1 MLSKLISIFILIG
14 SAAVC
19 CSGQVTA
26 LGFRPVAAE
35 YSTALDRM
43 ILVSAGPNL
52 LHIYSPIT
60 QADQAVALSAAPLSL
75 AVSPDGMHAAVGHS
89 SLVSYVNLGTGVVEK
104 TVGISFSAANLALSS
119 TWIYVFSGASSSGAS
134 TLSINIGTG
143 AVSSKGVIFTGTTTR
158 YNAAVNTIYG
168 TRDGTSPDDIERYDI
183 SNGPIANQT
192 DSIYHGDFPI
202 CGPIFFSP
210 AGDRI
215 YTGCST
221 VFRASTD
228 ASQDMRYIKTINSAA
243 SLRSLAES
251 VPLNRIALIQGS
263 ISVFGATPN
272 DSVVFLYSADY
283 LNPIGQFALADFAG
297 GGKTFKAH
305 GKWVFFNAASTFLY
319 AVDEADSTSGLL
331 NDFAIQ
337 VIPMAASTCAVSVN
351 SSLNVTVSGDGAMG
365 TANIGGPP
373 TCTYQASTDSGWL
386 QIVSGGYGS
395 GNGTLTYLA
404 RANPGPASRTG
415 TITIGNAAVTVTQAA
430 QSPASLTGLPYNV
443 TDASY
448 NRSIN
453 RLVLIS
459 TMPNEL
465 HVYDPVGRT
474 DQMIP
479 LPTAPISLS
488 VSPDGRMAAVGHD
501 GGVSFVD
508 LQQNLV
514 SGVFPIT
521 NRVLGAVIDGNGFAY
536 LFTPYGPFSGGIYS
550 INVGTGATTTSS
562 ANVYGVGVA
571 RLSADGGS
579 IYGLASSYIQ
589 KWTIQNGT
597 ISSSPT
603 TNFSAGGCN
612 NIWLTDDGARLINA
626 CGQVY
631 RTSSVPSQDLQPNGT
646 LAPLGSLTWV
656 DHSAAMQML
665 AVIPAGGSPVPG
677 PAQTPGA
684 ASIQLYQD
692 AFLIFAGTISLPQF
706 SAGNSTY
713 PGYGQF
719 VFWNADQTRLIAVEK
734 ADASANLLSA
744 YGVSVLSPAT
754 TGQSVFSF
762 QSLGG
767 FSTTTAGSSNSTTV
781 GSVHIQASAQ
791 SPTPAGLAIFADRQ
805 NGVLVS
811 EATVPAVAPGSSGVI
826 YAEAGNSVNTGIAIA
841 NPNTTPASVSFYF
854 TDQTGKKYGTGTTT
868 IVPNGQIAAFLSD
881 PPFNGGTAISG
892 TFTFNS
898 SVPVGAIALRLLI
911 NQRGENIWTTL
922 PVLQP
927 FGNYFVPVFPS
938 FADGGGWVTQ
948 FVLVNTTSGVS
959 KGTLQFYPSGSLSP
973 VLPAPVS
980 VTINGQ
986 TGNKFAYSIPA
997 GTAIKL
1003 KTSGAGPSV
1012 QVGFAQAVA
1021 DPGYITPTGVA
1032 IFSETGGDGT
1042 TISEAGVPANSP
1054 SSDMVLYA
1062 EGSLDASQ
1070 IRTGLALANTSSSA
1084 INVTLSLTTLNGA
1097 ALRPSATL
1105 TIPGNTQLQRF
1116 LDEMPGFQN
1125 LPAFQGVLRIT
1136 TPSNPVAVMGLRS
1149 RYNERGEFLMTTTS
1163 PITASSFPTY
1173 SSISYMFPHFADGGG
1188 FTTQFIL
1195 LSQGQSASGQ
1205 LQLFDQNGRPIAP
1218 GFQGQTP

>member
-1 MLSKLISIFILIG
+1 
-14 SAAVC
+14 
-19 CSGQVTA
+19 
-26 LGFRPVAAE
+26 
-35 YSTALDRM
+35 M
-43 ILVSAGPNL
+43 ILVSGGPNQ
-52 LHIYSPIT
+52 LHIYSPLS
-60 QADQAVALSAAPLSL
+60 QADQTVALSAAPLSL
-75 AVSPDGMHAAVGHS
+75 AISPDGLHAAVGHS
-89 SLVSYVNLGTGVVEK
+89 SLVSYVDLSAGVIEK
-104 TVGISFSAANLALSS
+104 TVPISISAANLALSS
-119 TWIYVFSGASSSGAS
+119 TWIYVFSTSSGS
-134 TLSINIGTG
+134 NTLSINIGTG
-143 AVSSKGVIFTGTTTR
+143 AVSSKGVFFGGTATR

-228 ASQDMRYIKTINSAA
+228 ASQDMRYIKTIAGVS
-243 SLRSLAES
+243 SLRSLAAS
-251 VPLNRIALIQGS
+251 ASLNSIALIQGATGFVAAASDS
-263 ISVFGATPN
+263 IVL
-272 DSVVFLYSADY
+272 LYSADY

-319 AVDEADSTSGLL
+319 AVDEADSASGLL

-337 VIPMAASTCAVSVN
+337 VIPMAAAPCAVSVN

-365 TANIGGPP
+365 TANIGGLP
-373 TCTYQASTDSGWL
+373 TCTYQASTDSSWL

-395 GNGTLTYLA
+395 GNGTLTYLV
-404 RANPGPASRTG
+404 RANPGSVRTG
-415 TITIGNAAVTVTQAA
+415 TITIGNAAFTVTQAA

-443 TDASY
+443 TDATY
-448 NRSIN
+448 NRPID
-453 RLVLIS
+453 RLVLTS

-474 DQMIP
+474 DQTIP
-479 LPTAPISLS
+479 LPTAPTSLS
-488 VSPDGRMAAVGHD
+488 VTPDGRMAAVGHD

-514 SGVFPIT
+514 SNVFPIT
-521 NRVLGAVIDGNGFAY
+521 NRVQGTVIDGTGFAY
-536 LFTPYGPFSGGIYS
+536 LFTPSGPFSGGIYS
-550 INVGTGATTTSS
+550 MNVGTGATTTSA
-562 ANVYGVGVA
+562 ANVFAVSVA

-579 IYGLASSYIQ
+579 IYGAASGYIQ

-597 ISSSPT
+597 LSSAQTP
-603 TNFSAGGCN
+603 NFSTSACS
-612 NIWLTDDGARLINA
+612 NIWLTDDGARLVNA

-646 LAPLGSLTWV
+646 LAPLSNVTWA

-665 AVIPAGGSPVPG
+665 AAIPVGNSQGAPSPSQ
-677 PAQTPGA
+677 APGA

-692 AFLIFAGTISLPQF
+692 AFLNFAGTISLPQF

-713 PGYGQF
+713 PGYGRF
-719 VFWNADQTRLIAVEK
+719 VFWNADQTRLIALEK
-734 ADASANLLSA
+734 ADASSNLISA
-744 YGVSVLSPAT
+744 YGVSVLSPSTA
-754 TGQSVFSF
+754 GQSVFSF

-767 FSTTTAGSSNSTTV
+767 FSTTTAGSSNTTTV
-781 GSVHIQASAQ
+781 GSVRIQPSAQ
-791 SPTPAGLAIFADRQ
+791 SLTPTGLAIFADRQ

-811 EATVPAVAPGSSGVI
+811 EATVPGVTAVSSGLI

-841 NPNTTPASVSFYF
+841 NPNATPTNVIFYF
-854 TDQTGKKYGTGTTT
+854 TDQNGKKYGTGTTT
-868 IVPNGQIAAFLSD
+868 IVPNGQTAAFLSD
-881 PPFNGGTAISG
+881 PPFNGGAAISG
-892 TFTFNS
+892 TFTFS
-898 SVPVGAIALRLLI
+898 SDVPVGAIALRQLI

-927 FGNYFVPVFPS
+927 FGSFVQVFPS

-948 FVLVNTTSGVS
+948 FVLINPTSGVLH
-959 KGTLQFYPSGSLSP
+959 GTLQFYPSGSLSP

-1012 QVGFAQAVA
+1012 QVGFAQAVG
-1021 DPGYITPTGVA
+1021 DPGYPPPGGVA
-1032 IFSETGGDGT
+1032 IFSETSGDGT
-1042 TISEAGVPANSP
+1042 TISEAGVPASLP
-1054 SSDMVLYA
+1054 LPDMLLYA
-1062 EGSLDASQ
+1062 ERSLDASQ
-1070 IRTGLALANTSSSA
+1070 IRTGLALANTATNA

-1097 ALRPSATL
+1097 ALGPSATV

-1136 TPSNPVAVMGLRS
+1136 SPASALAVMGLRS
-1149 RYNERGEFLMTTTS
+1149 RYNERGEFLITTTS
-1163 PITASSFPTY
+1163 PINALNYPNYPATP
-1173 SSISYMFPHFADGGG
+1173 YMFPHFADGGG

-1195 LSQGQSASGQ
+1195 LSPGQSVSGQ
-1205 LQLFDQNGRPIAP
+1205 LQFFDQNGRPITP
-1218 GFQGQTP
+1218 GFQGQNP